1 MIVAVHGMVC
11 PESVVVG
18 AGEDRSCAR
27 RTDTRCP
34 SPQEKHMIRRMALG
48 LLAAAALAQLASAPQ
63 EAGWVTLID
72 GDKGLD
78 NWDRLGDANWR
89 AESGGIV
96 ADKGKGGFLVS
107 KADYKDFAIRAEF
120 WAETD
125 TNSGIFIRATD
136 RKTIT
141 AGNSYEVNIW
151 DIRPDPKYGT
161 GGIVD
166 FAAVPV
172 PLTNK
177 AGGRWNTYEIEAR
190 GAQMTVRLTATLQ
203 NDKFASGPFALQ
215 YGAGVQG
222 AVGGPIKWRKVQV
235 KAL

>member
-1 MIVAVHGMVC
+1 MQR
-11 PESVVVG
+11 
-18 AGEDRSCAR
+18 RS
-27 RTDTRCP
+27 
-34 SPQEKHMIRRMALG
+34 ALG
-48 LLAAAALAQLASAPQ
+48 LLAAATLAGCASAPQ
-63 EAGWVTLID
+63 DAPWDSLID

-89 AESGGIV
+89 AEGGLIV
-96 ADKGKGGFLVS
+96 ADKGKGGYLVS
-107 KADYKDFAIRAEF
+107 RADYRDVAIRAEF

-125 TNSGIFIRATD
+125 TNSGIFIRISD
-136 RKTIT
+136 RKNIT
-141 AGNSYEVNIW
+141 ADNSYEVNIW

-161 GGIVD
+161 GGIVG

-190 GAQMTVRLTATLQ
+190 GALITVRLNGAVTASLQ
-203 NDKFASGPFALQ
+203 NDKFGAGPFALQ

-222 AVGGPIKWRKVQV
+222 APGGPIKWRKVQV
-235 KAL
+235 RRL